1 MFRLLD
7 KSLFF
12 PEVYQA
18 VAGEN
23 YKVYAYMNDGS
34 MRLYN
39 VKPLIDGGG
48 VFESLRNKQTFK
60 DTLTVLNG
68 TIAWDLEGTRDE
80 SKCIDIDPFDVYETG
95 VIVPDIPF

>member
-1 MFRLLD
+1 
-7 KSLFF
+7 
-12 PEVYQA
+12 
-18 VAGEN
+18 
-23 YKVYAYMNDGS
+23 

-95 VIVPDIPF
+95 SIVPDIPF